1 MPMRPGFNECRKNN
15 LNVKKI
21 TFTMYHSLGFFKGS
35 VKTPYYS
42 TQHIKDTK
50 ELKLARRRFR
60 SQDYLKENLKWR
72 IEGFPPS
79 NL

>member
-1 MPMRPGFNECRKNN
+1 MGFKNK
-15 LNVKKI
+15 VKI
-21 TFTMYHSLGFFKGS
+21 NIRGQISLLKHKGLRGFFKGS